1 MIVGIM
7 VTTSMSRDCRYNG
20 DDKEA
25 PRIPHKA
32 AKANAT
38 TGGEEGGQS

>member
-20 DDKEA
+20 DDEYVIDCRYNGDDKY
-25 PRIPHKA
+25 
-32 AKANAT
+32 AT
-38 TGGEEGGQS
+38 